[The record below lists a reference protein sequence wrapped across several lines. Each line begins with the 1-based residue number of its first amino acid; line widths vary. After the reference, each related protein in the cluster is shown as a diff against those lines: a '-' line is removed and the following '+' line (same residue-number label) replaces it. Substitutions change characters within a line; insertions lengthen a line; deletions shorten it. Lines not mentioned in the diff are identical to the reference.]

1 MSHDSVADT
10 LNKIMN
16 AKKRNKNEVVATIY
30 SKLLIKILELAKS
43 HGYIKHIGMDGKKIR
58 IEVSENLNKCG
69 VVKPRFFVKKE
80 DIDKY
85 MRRYL
90 PARDFGFLIVST
102 NKGLMTHKEA
112 MEKGIGGCLVA
123 YFY

>member
-1 MSHDSVADT
+1 MSQDSVADT

-43 HGYIKHIGMDGKKIR
+43 QGYVKHIGMDGKKIK
-58 IEVSENLNKCG
+58 IQVAEGLNKCG

-85 MRRYL
+85 VRRYL

-102 NKGLMTHKEA
+102 NKGLMTHKDA
-112 MEKGIGGCLVA
+112 IEKGIGGCIVA